1 MAETLPT
8 KLHLT
13 IVTRDR
19 KLVDVEV
26 DEVVLPAAN
35 GQMGVL
41 PGHTPLL
48 AMLGVG
54 ELMYRVGSTQR
65 RMVITWGFAE
75 VLPERVIVLAEG
87 ATPAEEIDR
96 TEAERDRVESEKEL
110 MALASHDPEFALL
123 KARLDE
129 SIVKIQ
135 LSGRAAE

>member
-1 MAETLPT
+1 MADTLPT

-13 IVTRDR
+13 VVIRDR
-19 KLVDVEV
+19 KLLDVEV
-26 DEVVLPAAN
+26 DEVVLPAVN

-48 AMLGVG
+48 AMLGIG

-65 RMVITWGFAE
+65 RMVLTWGFAE
-75 VLPERVIVLAEG
+75 VLPERVIVLAER

-96 TEAERDRVESEKEL
+96 AQAERERAESEKEL
-110 MALASHDPEFALL
+110 VSIASHDPGFEMLH
-123 KARLDE
+123 ARLEE

-135 LSGRAAE
+135 LSGRVD

>member
-19 KLVDVEV
+19 KLIDVEV
-26 DEVVLPAAN
+26 DEVVLPAVN

-48 AMLGVG
+48 AMLGIG
-54 ELMYRVGSTQR
+54 ELMYRVGSAQR
-65 RMVITWGFAE
+65 RLVLTWGFAE
-75 VLPERVIVLAEG
+75 VLPDRVIVLAEG

-96 TEAERDRVESEKEL
+96 AQAERDRAESEKEL
-110 MALASHDPEFALL
+110 MSIASHDPGFVIAQ
-123 KARLDE
+123 ARLEE
-129 SIVKIQ
+129 SIAKIH
-135 LSGRAAE
+135 LSGRVE

>member
-13 IVTRDR
+13 IVTRER

-65 RMVITWGFAE
+65 RMVVTWGFAE

-96 TEAERDRVESEKEL
+96 AQAERDRVESEKEL
-110 MALASHDPEFALL
+110 MSLASHDAEFAVL